1 MDSNTVFYLAACS
14 LIAILVAAAASS
26 YGQAAILIVALSIL
40 AILLFF
46 IINYADFLLFPLFT
60 ILFNIKQVPA
70 KDYYIPK
77 ANNAIIKYV
86 NGIYYATGY
95 LTANIY
101 NYVFSVEQ
109 VQEGEDALLAEGPS
123 NWERIVQ
130 NIGFPFKYNIVHY
143 SEDLQKFRDELE
155 AKRGSLEFQ
164 LSREMSATNPSQ
176 LTIENLQ
183 RRINILQARIDR
195 LSSGERPINALMY
208 IESTAVGVSEKEAL
222 DALSAQLE
230 HLKTVF
236 GGFDLSITR
245 VVGRELYLLF
255 QMNYAIPQR
264 QNLELAFTV
273 QK

>member
-1 MDSNTVFYLAACS
+1 MDANTIFYLATCS
-14 LIAILVAAAASS
+14 IIAILVAMASAA
-26 YGQAAILIVALSIL
+26 YGSAAIIVAVLAIL
-40 AILLFF
+40 AILAFF

-60 ILFNIKQVPA
+60 TILNIKQIPA

-86 NGIYYATGY
+86 NGVYYATGY

-101 NYVFSVEQ
+101 NYVFTVEQ
-109 VQEGEDALLAEGPS
+109 IQEGEETLLAEGPN

-130 NIGFPFKYNIVHY
+130 NITFPFKYDIVCFA
-143 SEDLQKFRDELE
+143 EDLQKYRDELE
-155 AKRGSLEFQ
+155 ARRGALEFQ
-164 LSREMSATNPSQ
+164 LSREMSSTTPSQ
-176 LTIENLQ
+176 LTIEDLQ
-183 RRINILQARIDR
+183 RRINIIQTRIDR

-222 DALSAQLE
+222 DSLSSQLD
-230 HLKTVF
+230 HLQTVF

-245 VVGRELYLLF
+245 VVGRELYSLF
-255 QMNYAIPQR
+255 QFNYALPGEQE
-264 QNLELAFTV
+264 LELEFSV